1 VIEMIDKVTI
11 WNKTGERL
19 DIDIKMI
26 AEFYGMLIDDG
37 EARTFEPKQSSLIRR
52 EVVLEISKFK
62 CEEENEEE
70 EEEEE

>member
-1 VIEMIDKVTI
+1 MIDKVTI

-19 DIDIKMI
+19 DIEIKMI
-26 AEFYGMLIDDG
+26 AKFYGMLIDDG

-62 CEEENEEE
+62 CEEEDEEE
-70 EEEEE
+70 AWEEE